1 MADKPKGKKFVQK
14 EEKPK
19 DSNAPS
25 VDTKSNLRRNTS
37 KVRSKRKGDDRRKR
51 NNEDDGFDTKII
63 NIRRVTR
70 MFKGGRRMRLSV
82 FVVIGDR
89 EGKVGVGIGKGPDVR
104 AAQSKAVSNAKKNLV
119 QVPLKGNTI
128 PHDVVLKH
136 GAARIIIKPAAP
148 GTGIVA
154 GSSMRA
160 VAEVAG
166 IKDMLGKIMGTNNQI
181 TNAYATVEAL
191 GNLRPSR
198 N

>member
-1 MADKPKGKKFVQK
+1 MADKLIGKKFIKK
-14 EEKPK
+14 EEKPGNNSDATV
-19 DSNAPS
+19 DS
-25 VDTKSNLRRNTS
+25 KSTLKRNTS
-37 KVRSKRKGDDRRKR
+37 KVRSKRKNDDKRKR
-51 NNEDDGFDTKII
+51 NDDDGFDTKII

-104 AAQSKAVSNAKKNLV
+104 SAQNKAVSNAKKNLI
-119 QVPLKGNTI
+119 QVPIKGNTI
-128 PHDVVLKH
+128 PHDIVLKH

-181 TNAYATVEAL
+181 TNAYATVEAFA
-191 GNLRPSR
+191 NLRQTR